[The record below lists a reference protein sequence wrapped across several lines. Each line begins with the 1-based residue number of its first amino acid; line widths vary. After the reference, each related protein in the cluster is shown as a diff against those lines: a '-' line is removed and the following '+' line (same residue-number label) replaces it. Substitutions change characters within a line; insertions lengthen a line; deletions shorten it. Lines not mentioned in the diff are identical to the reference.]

1 MLLITFHVRL
11 VFEVTCGSMYDYF
24 WLVALQLP
32 TVQPVFQATMQA
44 ALQATL
50 PAALQA
56 ALPAALQAVLPAA
69 LHVALAE
76 LYIMAAQ
83 VSPGFFIYILLL

>member
-1 MLLITFHVRL
+1 
-11 VFEVTCGSMYDYF
+11 
-24 WLVALQLP
+24 
-32 TVQPVFQATMQA
+32 MQA

-56 ALPAALQAVLPAA
+56 ALPAA

-83 VSPGFFIYILLL
+83 VSPGFFDISCCSNNSQNHNRQVIDGISVPFREVQFPNGDHPTQPPACLFTICQWNFI